1 MYTEFKQ
8 GSHEQTRMIE
18 QEITDNIKMDL
29 REVNYDEW

>member
-1 MYTEFKQ
+1 MYTEFRR